1 MAIIPPS
8 ESGIKYAM
16 VEAAADGANELVA
29 AVASKKIVVIGY
41 VLSVDVAGVITVQD
55 DTGTPVELAKLSLA
69 TDGVASYSGG
79 INAPAFETSVGKALD
94 LDNPAGTD
102 TFGHV
107 TYIEV

>member
-16 VEAAADGANELVA
+16 VDATSDGVNELVA

-41 VLSVDVAGVITVQD
+41 VLSVDLAGLIIIQD

-94 LDNPAGTD
+94 INNPATVN
-102 TFGHV
+102 THGHL